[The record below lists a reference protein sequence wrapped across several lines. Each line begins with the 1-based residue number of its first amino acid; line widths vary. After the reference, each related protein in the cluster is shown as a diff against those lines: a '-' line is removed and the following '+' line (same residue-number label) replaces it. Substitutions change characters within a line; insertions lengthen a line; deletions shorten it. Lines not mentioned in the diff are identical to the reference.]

1 MVAPTEGKI
10 SYSTRFLLFIKLLDV
25 VEFRTLSSKGSS
37 RLVLL
42 YPLLHGQIN
51 FTDLKG
57 ETVKPSFSHSYR
69 SLFKRQVIALPL
81 HGQNT
86 AAVELVVTGQAGPP
100 ILGYVAGGD
109 VFGKQ
114 ARLVFAEFLPFL
126 LVFPLMA
133 LQCGG
138 NDGLVV
144 WFSWLY
150 L

>member
-1 MVAPTEGKI
+1 M
-10 SYSTRFLLFIKLLDV
+10 
-25 VEFRTLSSKGSS
+25 
-37 RLVLL
+37 
-42 YPLLHGQIN
+42 
-51 FTDLKG
+51 
-57 ETVKPSFSHSYR
+57 
-69 SLFKRQVIALPL
+69 IALPL

-114 ARLVFAEFLPFL
+114 ARLAFAEFLPFL

-144 WFSWLY
+144 WFSWLFCSSHCSLGLSSLIANGGSDLAY
-150 L
+150 TCAWRRAGLLVTHFSIVSSMIGMDWPNSI